1 MSEKTE
7 KKAEKKLG
15 KNILSRVDKGDHVEE
30 ERRVDRNGMEK
41 VLTYSLKIPKTLES
55 AKKLYGEAYCLT
67 AFIATL
73 RTDSDDA
80 VERQGKPASEDKA
93 LRAAI
98 KAASPEKKARAL
110 AMLAESAQAEA
121 AKKK

>member
-1 MSEKTE
+1 MKEKTE

-15 KNILSRVDKGDHVEE
+15 KNILSRIDKGDHVEE

-93 LRAAI
+93 IRTAI
-98 KAASPEKKARAL
+98 KGASPEIKAQVLAL
-110 AMLAESAQAEA
+110 LNKGIG
-121 AKKK
+121 AKK